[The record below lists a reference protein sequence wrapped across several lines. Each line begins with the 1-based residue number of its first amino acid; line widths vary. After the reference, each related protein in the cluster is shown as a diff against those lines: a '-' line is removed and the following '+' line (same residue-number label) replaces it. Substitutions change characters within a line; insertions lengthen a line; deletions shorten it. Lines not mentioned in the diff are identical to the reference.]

1 MSDWVAL
8 LAVAAGTIAGG
19 IGMGVMMRGRL
30 ESERNIYKQNSD
42 REQAMYYNNLQL
54 KEQHVVDLRQREAIL
69 VQKIADLTS
78 ELQVQ
83 QQRRS
88 AAEERSL
95 RISSL
100 EADLG
105 QKQNMINTLQFEL
118 SQLQIEQAGMEQR
131 LQDNE
136 ERLAAERDLLDQARD
151 QLSDAFAS
159 LSAEAL
165 RRNNRSFLELAATSL
180 GKYQEG
186 ARNDLEMRQKAIQ
199 SLVEPVLNSLKE
211 VDQQVRMLE
220 KERTTAYASLL
231 AEVGTMTRT
240 QAQLQSETAKL
251 VKALR
256 RPEVRG
262 RWGEMQLR
270 RVVEMA
276 GMINHCDFVEQ
287 YSSEASDSRLRP
299 DMIVQLPGGRRVV
312 VDSKTPLQAYL
323 DAMEVEDPDLKKTRL
338 LDHARQLR
346 GHIGQLGHKSYWEQF
361 QPTPEFA
368 VMFIPGEAFFSAALE
383 YDPGLI
389 EFGSNQQVMLATPT
403 TLIALLKVVAYGWQ
417 QEALADNAREISAL
431 GQTLYERIRVMAKHF
446 EEVRK
451 GLERTVEAYN
461 QTVGS
466 MESRVM
472 VTARRF
478 AELGISAVKP
488 LPKSVLVEK
497 RPRLPLPIDEDG
509 LSQASSTW
517 DNDDE

>member
-1 MSDWVAL
+1 MSDWAAL
-8 LAVAAGTIAGG
+8 IAAAAGTIVGG
-19 IGMGVMMRGRL
+19 IGMGVVMRGRL
-30 ESERNIYKQNSD
+30 ASERIIYQQNSD
-42 REQAMYYNNLQL
+42 REQAMYSNNLQL
-54 KEQHVVDLRQREAIL
+54 KEQHVLDLRQREAIL

-78 ELQVQ
+78 ELQIQ

-105 QKQNMINTLQFEL
+105 QKENIIKTLQFEL
-118 SQLQIEQAGMEQR
+118 KQLQIEQAGMEQR

-186 ARNDLEMRQKAIQ
+186 ARQDLDMRHKAIQ
-199 SLVEPVLNSLKE
+199 SLVEPVISTLKE
-211 VDQQVRMLE
+211 VDKKVYQLE
-220 KERTTAYASLL
+220 KERTAAYAGLM
-231 AEVGTMTRT
+231 AEVGNMTRA
-240 QAQLQSETAKL
+240 QAQLQSETANL

-276 GMINHCDFVEQ
+276 GMVSYCDFVEQ
-287 YSSEASDSRLRP
+287 QSAEASDSRLRP
-299 DMIVQLPGGRRVV
+299 DMIVKLPGGRNVV

-323 DAMEVEDPDLKKTRL
+323 DAQETEEPEVKKTRL
-338 LDHARQLR
+338 ADHARQLR
-346 GHIGQLGHKSYWEQF
+346 THISKLGNKSYWEQF

-368 VMFIPGEAFFSAALE
+368 ILFIPGEAFFSAALE
-383 YDPGLI
+383 FDPGLI
-389 EFGSNQQVMLATPT
+389 EYGSNQQVMLATPT
-403 TLIALLKVVAYGWQ
+403 TLIALLKAVSFGWK
-417 QEALADNAREISAL
+417 QEAIADNAREISAL
-431 GQTLYERIRVMAKHF
+431 GQTLYERIRVMSKHF
-446 EEVRK
+446 DDLRK
-451 GLERTVEAYN
+451 ALEKTVEAYN

-466 MESRVM
+466 LESRVIA
-472 VTARRF
+472 TARRF
-478 AELGISAVKP
+478 AEIGVSNSKP
-488 LPKSVLVEK
+488 LPSAVLIEK
-497 RPRLPLPIDEDG
+497 RPRLPLGLDEDG
-509 LSQASSTW
+509 FSQASSAS
-517 DNDDE
+517 DDEGE